1 MKHIALAVAM
11 LAAPITSHADATTTM
26 IEDIVVVHILPR
38 FETLTKRTQTLMDV
52 AGEECD
58 PTSDRLRLA
67 YGDAFDAWVL
77 ASHLRFGPTEIGDR
91 GFALAFWP
99 DSRGATPRALDGLI
113 ANQDPIAASV
123 EDYAKVSIAARG
135 FYALEFL
142 LYDDVLMSAGS
153 EPYHCTLVQTISADI
168 ATTAAQILEDWQSG
182 YAATMLAPTPAGVY
196 RQDAEVVQEMFKSL
210 LTGLE
215 FTADTRLG
223 RPLGTFEKPRP
234 TRAEARRSGRA
245 SAHVMFS
252 LHALQDLAARL
263 SEGDPQLAT
272 TLDASFDRA
281 ILQLSDLSDPTFA
294 SVSQPQTRLKV
305 EILQNSIHAIRSLV
319 RNDLGPT
326 LGVAAGFNAL
336 DGD

>member
-1 MKHIALAVAM
+1 
-11 LAAPITSHADATTTM
+11 
-26 IEDIVVVHILPR
+26 
-38 FETLTKRTQTLMDV
+38 MDV

-58 PTSDRLRLA
+58 PTSDSLRLA

-99 DSRGATPRALDGLI
+99 DSRGVTPRALGGLI

-142 LYDDVLMSAGS
+142 LYDDVLMAVGP

-196 RQDAEVVQEMFKSL
+196 RQYTEVVQEMFKAL

-215 FTADTRLG
+215 FTANMRLG

-245 SAHVMFS
+245 SAHVMLS

-281 ILQLSDLSDPTFA
+281 ILQLSDLSDATFA

-305 EILQNSIHAIRSLV
+305 EIVQNSIHAIRSLV